1 MTRQENKGHGM
12 KNTEQEA
19 GGAPE
24 KELVELARNIRNW
37 QESKGSAFTTAKM
50 LRRFPTLG
58 SDRTYGRL
66 VAGTV
71 EDLDVE
77 KQLVNYRSAW
87 ALIEAIGDD
96 ASTSE
101 DFYDDL
107 STVVQLRRAMMETF
121 NENGIARFILVQGDT
136 GSGKTSAAR
145 SVIQRYGSRLLFTEL
160 SPYVGD
166 SPYNFLVLVL
176 AALGIKSPPN
186 DAMGCYAK
194 VVHELNATRRGLIID
209 ELHHAGPKILNSIKT
224 LINQTPGEFVGLTM
238 PTLWNRLEKAA
249 YDECRQLTGNRLAE
263 RIQLDQINRS
273 DMTKFVT
280 RRLPGLNGAT
290 AQAIALLE
298 QSAKGRGNL
307 AFVRD
312 VCRRAAEQYDGQK
325 ITIEDFAGV
334 VAAEQK
340 SR

>member
-1 MTRQENKGHGM
+1 MNMSIEND
-12 KNTEQEA
+12 EA
-19 GGAPE
+19 GKPA
-24 KELVELARNIRNW
+24 KELVELAKGIRNW
-37 QESKGSAFTTAKM
+37 QEAKGLSTSKM

-71 EDLDVE
+71 EDLDIE

-87 ALIEAIGDD
+87 ALIEAVGED

-107 STVVQLRRAMMETF
+107 SPVVQLRRAMMETF
-121 NENGIARFILVQGDT
+121 TENGLARFILVQGDT

-145 SVIQRYGSRLLFTEL
+145 SLIQRYGSRLLFTEL
-160 SPYVGD
+160 SNYVND
-166 SPYNFLVLVL
+166 SPYNFSVLVL
-176 AALGIKSPPN
+176 EALGVRTPPN
-186 DAMGCYAK
+186 DSMSCFAK
-194 VVHELNATRRGLIID
+194 LVHELNVTRRCLVID

-224 LINQTPGEFVGLTM
+224 LINKTPGEFVGLTM

-249 YDECRQLTGNRLAE
+249 YEECRQLTGNRLAE

-298 QSAKGRGNL
+298 QSARGRGNL

-312 VCRRAAEQYDGQK
+312 VCRRAAAQYDGQK

>member
-1 MTRQENKGHGM
+1 MTRQENTKGMDM
-12 KNTEQEA
+12 KQENET

-24 KELVELARNIRNW
+24 KELVELARGIRHW
-37 QESKGSAFTTAKM
+37 QEAKGFTTSKM

-66 VAGTV
+66 VAGDV
-71 EDLDVE
+71 DEMDVE

-87 ALIEAIGDD
+87 ALIEAVGED

-101 DFYDDL
+101 DFYEDL
-107 STVVQLRRAMMETF
+107 SPVVQLRRAMMETF
-121 NENGIARFILVQGDT
+121 TETGLCRFILVQGDT

-145 SVIQRYGSRLLFTEL
+145 CLIQRYGSRLLFMEL
-160 SPYVGD
+160 SNYVAD

-176 AALGIKSPPN
+176 SSLGIKSPPA
-186 DAMGCYAK
+186 DAMGCFAK
-194 VVHELNATRRGLIID
+194 AVHELNTTRRCLIID

-249 YDECRQLTGNRLAE
+249 YEECRQLTGNRLAE
-263 RIQLDQINRS
+263 RIQLDQINRA

-280 RRLPGLNGAT
+280 RRLPGLNGCT

-298 QSAKGRGNL
+298 QSARGLGNL

-312 VCRRAAEQYDGQK
+312 VCRRAREQYDGAK